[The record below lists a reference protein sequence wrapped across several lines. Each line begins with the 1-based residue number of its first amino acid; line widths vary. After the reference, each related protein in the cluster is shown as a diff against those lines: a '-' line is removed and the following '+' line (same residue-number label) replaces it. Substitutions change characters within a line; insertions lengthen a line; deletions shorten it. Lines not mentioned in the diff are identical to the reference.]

1 MNLLYISIF
10 IISISM
16 IGELFRL
23 LRGPTSW
30 DRLMAANLI
39 SVKGLMTLA
48 LFAYYNQLEYLLD
61 VALTYGII
69 GYIGIILIAN
79 FLAEGRNDHD

>member
-1 MNLLYISIF
+1 MNLLNISIF
-10 IISISM
+10 VIVVSM
-16 IGELFRL
+16 MGELFRL
-23 LRGPTSW
+23 ILGPTSW

-39 SVKGLMTLA
+39 SVKGLMILA
-48 LFAYYNQLEYLLD
+48 LFAHYNQLEYLLD

-79 FLAEGRNDHD
+79 YLAEGRNDHE

>member
-1 MNLLYISIF
+1 MSTFAIGL
-10 IISISM
+10 SM

-39 SVKGLMTLA
+39 AIKALMILA
-48 LFAYYNQLEYLLD
+48 LFAYANQLDYLLD
-61 VALTYGII
+61 VALVYGII

-79 FLAEGRNDHD
+79 YLADGGNDHD